1 MNRITLSIQLQH
13 LEAILYREACN
24 RTRPTI
30 AYPAVKILME
40 KIREESAKEGKA
52 ALLTRSEKL
61 ALDVDREKIVLDVAG
76 EIFGAIK
83 QHGLLSRMSLADIE
97 DPALLDDWVHEMS
110 LHHHLYQIAH
120 PEVNEEGNPANAGGD
135 EATEVVD
142 AAGEVYGRGLDEF
155 DSALSDV
162 INPNEA

>member
-83 QHGLLSRMSLADIE
+83 QHGLADIE

-120 PEVNEEGNPANAGGD
+120 PEVNEEGNPACPPDSTTSDGD
-135 EATEVVD
+135 EATEVIE